1 MVAGSS
7 LAEKRV
13 TFVSKL
19 PKSCAFLLSAL
30 FWGCYPSSCRSGRT
44 GKLLTGCTMKICC
57 CTTLRDL
64 ADRIERLA
72 EKDEYH
78 GRNGDAPFAPDFW
91 YQEAASLRA
100 LALELRELA
109 EHTAAANGHPLREP
123 RAAAGDVS
131 THM

>member
-1 MVAGSS
+1 
-7 LAEKRV
+7 
-13 TFVSKL
+13 
-19 PKSCAFLLSAL
+19 
-30 FWGCYPSSCRSGRT
+30 
-44 GKLLTGCTMKICC
+44 MKICC

-100 LALELRELA
+100 PALELRQLA
-109 EHTAAANGHPLREP
+109 EHTAAANGHPPREP
-123 RAAAGDVS
+123 GAAAGEMNTRMLS
-131 THM
+131 GRRAYQ

>member
-1 MVAGSS
+1 MPVGPD
-7 LAEKRV
+7 RV
-13 TFVSKL
+13 IAT
-19 PKSCAFLLSAL
+19 
-30 FWGCYPSSCRSGRT
+30 GR
-44 GKLLTGCTMKICC
+44 TMKICC

-100 LALELRELA
+100 LALELRQLA
-109 EHTAAANGHPLREP
+109 EHTAAANGHPPREP
-123 RAAAGDVS
+123 GAAAGEMNTRMLS
-131 THM
+131 GRRAYQ